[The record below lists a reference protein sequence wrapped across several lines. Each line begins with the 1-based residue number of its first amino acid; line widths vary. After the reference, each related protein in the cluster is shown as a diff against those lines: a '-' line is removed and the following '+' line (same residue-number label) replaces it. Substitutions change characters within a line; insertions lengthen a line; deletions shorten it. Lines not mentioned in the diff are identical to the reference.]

1 MSTQEVLTKFQSSA
15 GMRRI
20 VSDIGLRNVLIVP
33 FLATLS
39 STVLTVLSLL
49 KKILVTRAIGH
60 LLRLA

>member
-39 STVLTVLSLL
+39 STVLTLLSLL

-60 LLRLA
+60 SFRLA